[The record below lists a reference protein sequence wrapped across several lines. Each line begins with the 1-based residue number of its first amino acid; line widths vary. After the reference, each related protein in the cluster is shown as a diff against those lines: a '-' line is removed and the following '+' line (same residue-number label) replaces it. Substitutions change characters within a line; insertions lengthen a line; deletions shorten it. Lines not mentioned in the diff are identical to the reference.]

1 MMPTEQADRIAA
13 LEEEVAD
20 LTKALTGLTCGGSE
34 FFIRRGE
41 RFVADIP
48 ACVEWVRR
56 SKQDAH
62 RRTVDAALATREAKA
77 ALTALQ
83 ARVGELEAVEAA
95 LVKIAYVMSE
105 PHLSGH
111 RVVIGFD
118 DGDDA
123 YAAHKAVA
131 EAAKAAVAHRAEA
144 QQ

>member
-1 MMPTEQADRIAA
+1 MMPTEQAVDRVKAW
-13 LEEEVAD
+13 LEGGPQSSFAD
-20 LTKALTGLTCGGSE
+20 VGSMY
-34 FFIRRGE
+34 
-41 RFVADIP
+41 D
-48 ACVEWVRR
+48 
-56 SKQDAH
+56 
-62 RRTVDAALATREAKA
+62 

-131 EAAKAAVAHRAEA
+131 EAAKAAAPPAPHSDGER
-144 QQ
+144 

>member
-1 MMPTEQADRIAA
+1 MVETLTDAADRFLKWVYKQPYSGPPVISIPRHAGNIDAILVEAA
-13 LEEEVAD
+13 D
-20 LTKALTGLTCGGSE
+20 
-34 FFIRRGE
+34 
-41 RFVADIP
+41 
-48 ACVEWVRR
+48 
-56 SKQDAH
+56 
-62 RRTVDAALATREAKA
+62 

>member
-1 MMPTEQADRIAA
+1 MMPTEQADRLMASLA
-13 LEEEVAD
+13 RNPHMLEEEPGQD
-20 LTKALTGLTCGGSE
+20 L
-34 FFIRRGE
+34 
-41 RFVADIP
+41 
-48 ACVEWVRR
+48 
-56 SKQDAH
+56 
-62 RRTVDAALATREAKA
+62 LAVLK

-131 EAAKAAVAHRAEA
+131 EAAKAAARPAPHSDGER
-144 QQ
+144 